1 MSRPDATVEAVT
13 AEAYRVPAD
22 APESDGT
29 LTWDATTIVVV
40 RARGG
45 GATGLGY
52 TYCAA
57 AAARLVED
65 VLADVVRGTDVMAPP
80 RAAAAMG
87 AAVRNVGRPGLASC
101 AISAVD
107 VALWDLKARLLGL
120 ALADLLGRARHGVPG
135 YGSGGFTSLSLE
147 ELERQL
153 GGWAAEGFAAV
164 KMKVGRDPG
173 RDPVRIRA
181 ARAAIGDDV
190 ALFIDANGA
199 CDPPGAL
206 ALAEAAG
213 AAGVTW
219 FEEPVSSDDLEG
231 MRLVR
236 ERAPAGMA
244 VAAGEYGYTP
254 WYFRRMAAAGAVDCM
269 QADATRC
276 GGVSGFMA
284 VDALCD
290 AFTLPLSA
298 HTAPTVHAHLGV
310 AAGRMRHIEWF
321 HDHVEV
327 ERRLFDGVPEPV
339 DGVLV
344 PDPDRPGLGVEL
356 RLADDLRCAA

>member
-1 MSRPDATVEAVT
+1 
-13 AEAYRVPAD
+13 
-22 APESDGT
+22 
-29 LTWDATTIVVV
+29 VVV
-40 RARGG
+40 RVRGG
-45 GATGLGY
+45 GDLGLGY
-52 TYCAA
+52 TYCDA
-57 AAARLVED
+57 AAARLVGD

-80 RAAAAMG
+80 RAAAAMD

-120 ALADLLGRARHGVPG
+120 ALADLLGRAREGVPG

-147 ELERQL
+147 ELEHQL
-153 GGWAAEGFAAV
+153 GGWAAEGFGAV
-164 KMKVGRDPG
+164 KMKVGREPD

-181 ARAAIGDDV
+181 ARDAIGDDV
-190 ALFIDANGA
+190 GLFIDANGA
-199 CDPPGAL
+199 CDAPGAL
-206 ALAEAAG
+206 ALAETAA

-231 MRLVR
+231 LRLVR

-244 VAAGEYGYTP
+244 VAAGEYGSTP
-254 WYFRRMAAAGAVDCM
+254 WYFRRMAVAGAVDCM

-310 AAGRMRHIEWF
+310 AAGRVRHVEWF
-321 HDHVEV
+321 HDHVAV
-327 ERRLFDGVPEPV
+327 ERRLFDGVPEPRS
-339 DGVLV
+339 GVLT

-356 RLADDLRCAA
+356 RGADDLRCAA